1 MRPLSWGGVDRKEI
15 SGRAQSAGD
24 AQCAMLGPRGIE
36 DTFELVKHEI
46 LAKNKK
52 VRHTLSAS
60 KYNISF
66 NHL

>member
-15 SGRAQSAGD
+15 GRRAWSAGD
-24 AQCAMLGPRGIE
+24 ARCAMLRPRGIK

-52 VRHTLSAS
+52 VKHTLSVS